1 LVLFFIFLI
10 LAAFTSNTPM
20 NLAKGQ
26 GLQGIKGQKVP
37 GQNQE
42 DNEKR
47 N

>member
-1 LVLFFIFLI
+1 M
-10 LAAFTSNTPM
+10 FTFNTPM

-26 GLQGIKGQKVP
+26 GLQGTKGQKVL

-47 N
+47 NWFYFLFS

>member
-1 LVLFFIFLI
+1 M
-10 LAAFTSNTPM
+10 FTFNTPM

-26 GLQGIKGQKVP
+26 GLQGTKGQKVP
-37 GQNQE
+37 GQNRE

>member
-1 LVLFFIFLI
+1 LI
-10 LAAFTSNTPM
+10 LAASESYTTFNTPM
-20 NLAKGQ
+20 NQAKGQ
-26 GLQGIKGQKVP
+26 GLQGTKGQKVQ